1 MSIQNQKE
9 IYSILVFISVFEY
22 SIFDINSRGR
32 GYNYK
37 VYVGFCYSDECDFE
51 GF

>member
-9 IYSILVFISVFEY
+9 IHSILVFIPVSEH
-22 SIFDINSRGR
+22 SIFDTNSRGR

-37 VYVGFCYSDECDFE
+37 VHVGFCYSDECDSE
-51 GF
+51 GS